1 MDLSTASAITF
12 GMIRKDGINTS
23 SLINKS
29 LGSGIVIQNTN
40 EAVVI
45 LESSDTSGLIGKFEY
60 TITITDFSPDS
71 NTGSVGG
78 ILIINPSATA

>member
-1 MDLSTASAITF
+1 M
-12 GMIRKDGINTS
+12 
-23 SLINKS
+23 
-29 LGSGIVIQNTN
+29 
-40 EAVVI
+40 
-45 LESSDTSGLIGKFEY
+45 ESSDTSGLIGKFEY